1 MQGLQLQ
8 CEVYCLTV
16 CLIRKVIGMG
26 PLRLLSAAAW
36 LAAAAG
42 GAGGGSAREDAPQCA
57 MMTNY
62 LNAQYTLDVGIGTPP
77 QFLEVVPDTGSFELV
92 VSSDEC
98 KGCGA
103 RHRRYR
109 RLASNSF
116 AAKGGEEVTT
126 LFGQGPVRSE
136 VVLDRVELG
145 SIVIPSQS
153 ILLMEKN
160 ELRGFD
166 EAAYDG
172 VMGLGVPATART
184 ADRDLS
190 LMAHLNASA
199 LSICFGQADGEPG
212 RLQVGGHR
220 ENRLLFHTPFHTPFS
235 HRSPSAAAGGRA
247 GGLSRVCRAARAGRP
262 ALGGASRRRVRR
274 AGGRRRARRAP
285 RLLGARVQ
293 RGGRLGHVADRRAV
307 GDPRHHPRRDR
318 RGEARL
324 LELLNIT

>member
-1 MQGLQLQ
+1 
-8 CEVYCLTV
+8 
-16 CLIRKVIGMG
+16 MG

-42 GAGGGSAREDAPQCA
+42 GAGGGPAREDAPQCA

-62 LNAQYTLDVGIGTPP
+62 LNAQYTVDVGIGTPP

-126 LFGQGPVRSE
+126 MYGQGPVRSE
-136 VVLDRVELG
+136 VVLDRVTLG

-212 RLQVGGHR
+212 RLQVGGRR
-220 ENRLLFHTPFHTPFS
+220 ESRPLFHAPFHTPFSHPFS

-247 GGLSRVCRAARAGRP
+247 GGLSRVCRAPRAGRA
-262 ALGGASRRRVRR
+262 ALGGAPRRRVAR
-274 AGGRRRARRAP
+274 ATGRTRARLAP

-293 RGGRLGHVADRRAV
+293 RGGRLGHLADRRAV
-307 GDPRHHPRRDR
+307 GDPRGHPRRDR
-318 RGEARL
+318 RGD
-324 LELLNIT
+324 IT